1 MGGAVPKQ
9 YLRVAG
15 RTLIEHTLDVFRFH
29 PAVRGVVI
37 VIAPQDPFW
46 PRVILA
52 SAPTLLRVV
61 EGGAE
66 RAMSVLN
73 GLHALEDL
81 ARDDDWV
88 LVHDAARPCVRATD
102 VTHLIDVAT
111 ATPHGGLLATPVADT
126 LKKSTREGSVAQ
138 TVDRHQLWRALTP
151 QIFPYAALRHALISA
166 SAEGVA
172 ITDEASAMER
182 AGFSPCLV
190 LGSSDNIKVTQ
201 EADLDIVGAILAQR
215 AMQRRESSL

>member
-1 MGGAVPKQ
+1 
-9 YLRVAG
+9 
-15 RTLIEHTLDVFRFH
+15 
-29 PAVRGVVI
+29 
-37 VIAPQDPFW
+37 
-46 PRVILA
+46 
-52 SAPTLLRVV
+52 V

-66 RAMSVLN
+66 RAVSVLN

-81 ARDDDWV
+81 ARDDDWI

-102 VTHLIDVAT
+102 VTNLIDVAT

-126 LKKSTREGSVAQ
+126 LKRSTHEGSVAL

-151 QIFPYAALRHALISA
+151 QIFPYTALRQALIHA
-166 SAEGVA
+166 SADGVV

-190 LGSSDNIKVTQ
+190 QGASDNIKVTQ
-201 EADLDIVGAILAQR
+201 EEDLVIVGAILAQR
-215 AMQRRESSL
+215 TAQRRESVL